1 MTSIISRL
9 LDWLIIAAIV
19 LSVTAFLM
27 SLTKLL

>member
-9 LDWLIIAAIV
+9 LDWLIIAAVV

-27 SLTKLL
+27 TLIRLL

>member
-9 LDWLIIAAIV
+9 LDWLIIAATV

-27 SLTKLL
+27 TLIRLL